1 MTDRPMMARQGD
13 VLLIQ
18 VPAPPADARPVAVPT
33 PEAPRTVALGEV
45 TGHGHGWDADDG
57 VALLETPDGVTYV
70 ENPRALPMRHGLV
83 TATRIADLPA
93 VEHRPLRAPT
103 LAEVRPQ
110 VEYAEQDIRQV
121 MD

>member
-1 MTDRPMMARQGD
+1 MTDRPMMTRQGD

-18 VPAPPADARPVAVPT
+18 VPAVPTDARPTAAPVPD
-33 PEAPRTVALGEV
+33 APRTVALGEV
-45 TGHGHGWDADDG
+45 TGHGHGWDANDG
-57 VALLETPDGVTYV
+57 VALLEAPDGTVFV